1 MKQFPLAFG
10 SDLRDNQTIGA
21 YVYAPLELNLA
32 VVASRS
38 SLVGA
43 LLRAA
48 SPVNRPTVLDF
59 LRGLSRDELECLAE
73 FQGACVLEAQEFEA
87 FNPYRLLAEFFDPRT
102 SDRWHNADDR
112 AHKTFVLLAWLEQ
125 TQSSRRVDVR
135 TESIHLV

>member
-1 MKQFPLAFG
+1 M
-10 SDLRDNQTIGA
+10 
-21 YVYAPLELNLA
+21 A

-48 SPVNRPTVLDF
+48 LPVNRPTVLDF

-73 FQGACVLEAQEFEA
+73 FQGACVLEAMDFEL
-87 FNPYRLLAEFFDPRT
+87 FNSYRLLSEFFDPRT
-102 SDRWHNADDR
+102 SERWHNADDR
-112 AHKTFVLLAWLEQ
+112 AHKTFIVLSWLEQ
-125 TQSSRRVDVR
+125 TQKSFPAKKTVNLQ